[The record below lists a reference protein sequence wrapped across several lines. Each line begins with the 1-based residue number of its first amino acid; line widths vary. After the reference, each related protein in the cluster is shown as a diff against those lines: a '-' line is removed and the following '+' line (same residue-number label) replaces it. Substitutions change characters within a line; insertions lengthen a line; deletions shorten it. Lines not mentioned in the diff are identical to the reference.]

1 MWSLRS
7 GPLPWGSRSQSKLHW
22 LNLRYLPVHTPG
34 LAFDRSAVGATGV
47 SQERV
52 QILLVNYSS
61 RQEWVP
67 GAGFRV
73 WVQSLVLMEVVQMK
87 WVLVTKLRVAVI
99 RPATLTTMRG
109 RKVTRK
115 QRNIVSIILVSLIS
129 SRFCWLLCWI
139 PPPVDDPPLYE
150 DTASPLTPSL
160 DTLPTPELGKNA
172 FKLKVC

>member
-1 MWSLRS
+1 MVAS
-7 GPLPWGSRSQSKLHW
+7 PDKAVVQSKLHW
-22 LNLRYLPVHTPG
+22 SNLSYLPVHIPG
-34 LAFDRSAVGATGV
+34 EAFDRSAVGAAGV

-52 QILLVNYSS
+52 LILLVHYSS
-61 RQEWVP
+61 RQKWVP
-67 GAGFRV
+67 GAGFRA
-73 WVQSLVLMEVVQMK
+73 WVQSLVLMEVVHMK

-139 PPPVDDPPLYE
+139 PPVDDPPLHE

-160 DTLPTPELGKNA
+160 DTLPTPELGKTHSN
-172 FKLKVC
+172 